1 MFYIKI
7 MADAWYF
14 RNALVRANYNDLK
27 NDVHETTMYL
37 EKFLKNLLLDEKNE
51 LNNKE
56 MHISSLFSD
65 ASKQDIEEPKQDI
78 EESKQDIDIK
88 KLFEEELISASF
100 SLRSVRNIEK
110 LYLKYKNKVVFGRT
124 DIINELAIT
133 ASPASELLKKLLD
146 AGIIIPVRGK
156 GKGKYIFS
164 K

>member
-7 MADAWYF
+7 MVDAWYF

-27 NDVHETTMYL
+27 KDVHETTMYL
-37 EKFLKNLLLDEKNE
+37 EKFLKNLLLDEKNK
-51 LNNKE
+51 LSNRE

-88 KLFEEELISASF
+88 KIFEEELISASF
-100 SLRSVRNIEK
+100 SLRSVQNIER

-124 DIINELAIT
+124 DIINELGIT
-133 ASPASELLKKLLD
+133 ASPASELIKKLLD
-146 AGIIIPVRGK
+146 ASIIIPVRGK

>member
-14 RNALVRANYNDLK
+14 CNALVRANYNDLK

-37 EKFLKNLLLDEKNE
+37 EKFLKNLLLDEKNK
-51 LNNKE
+51 LSNRE

-65 ASKQDIEEPKQDI
+65 ASKQDI
-78 EESKQDIDIK
+78 DIK
-88 KLFEEELISASF
+88 KIFEEELISASF

-133 ASPASELLKKLLD
+133 ASPASELIKKLLN
-146 AGIIIPVRGK
+146 AGIIIPVKGK